1 MTDQP
6 FVVEQPGVY
15 LGLSDADYHRDPVPG
30 GSLSSTGA
38 RKLLPPSCPALYRH
52 WADNPQP
59 PKKAFDLGHAA
70 HELVLGMGMGCEVVP
85 GDRWDTKAAKEKVAE
100 IRARGAVPLKQA
112 DMDRVEAMA
121 AKLREHPLAGKLLQ
135 PGTGEPEASLF
146 WQDPETGVW
155 CRVRTDWLPHSVPGR
170 RLVVADYKTTDSVAP
185 DDLARSVYR
194 YGYHVQEA
202 FYTRGIRALGL
213 ADDVAFVFVWQMK
226 EAPYLV
232 SVTETDDTAKRIGEQ
247 LVDRALAKYRDC
259 TESGHWPSFDEESG
273 DIDVI
278 TIASPRWAERAFEQ
292 EF

>member
-1 MTDQP
+1 MTEQP

-15 LGLSDADYHRDPVPG
+15 LGLSDATYHADPVPG

-52 WADNPQP
+52 WADNPP
-59 PKKAFDLGHAA
+59 PPRKTFDFGHAA
-70 HELVLGMGMGCEVVP
+70 HREVLGVGANVEVVP
-85 GDRWDTKAAKEKVAE
+85 GDRWDTKAAKEHVAA
-100 IRARGAVPLKQA
+100 IRERGGTPLKQA
-112 DMDRVEAMA
+112 EMDRVQAMA

-155 CRVRTDWLPHSVPGR
+155 CRARTDWLPHARPGR
-170 RLVVADYKTTDSVAP
+170 RLLVPDYKSTESAAP
-185 DDLARSVYR
+185 DDIRNAIYR
-194 YGYHVQEA
+194 YGYHIQEA
-202 FYTRGIRALGL
+202 FYLRGIRALGI
-213 ADDVAFVFVWQMK
+213 AEEAAFTFVFQMK
-226 EAPYLV
+226 DAPHLV

-247 LVDRALAKYRDC
+247 LVDQALAKYRDC

-278 TIASPRWAERAFEQ
+278 TIASPRWAERAHEQ